1 MKISEF
7 SFLTGVPV
15 STIRYYIWEGILPPP
30 IKAGRTRAYYNQEH
44 IDALRLVRQ
53 KQIVEHKPLSVIREE
68 MSCVFSQSCTQTNDR
83 NIPTGRREDII
94 TSAIEIFLAKGLA
107 ETTIADIAT
116 IARISKE
123 TFYLHF
129 KNKEELFIA
138 CADRIFHE
146 MYRDVWQEI
155 RNEKN
160 MMLRFRKRA
169 IAYFSSYPRWVVMM
183 NLVRSN
189 TVGDNPVFKEKFRQ
203 VISEIVGPITQDI
216 ERMQKLGEARD
227 DIDTN
232 LAGYIVMGMTEYA
245 AALIQQ
251 GLFPES
257 EIIETLD
264 SLFRSGL
271 SENNSLSSQ
280 ERI

>member
-44 IDALRLVRQ
+44 IDALGLVRQ
-53 KQIVEHKPLSVIREE
+53 KQIVEHKPLSIIREE
-68 MSCVFSQSCTQTNDR
+68 MSRVFSQSCNETNDE

-94 TSAIEIFLAKGLA
+94 TSAIEVFFAKGLT
-107 ETTIADIAT
+107 ETTIADIAST
-116 IARISKE
+116 ARISKE

-146 MYRDVWQEI
+146 MYRDVWHEI
-155 RNEKN
+155 KNEKN

-189 TVGDNPVFKEKFRQ
+189 AVGDNPVFKEKFRQ

-232 LAGYIVMGMTEYA
+232 LAGYIVMGMSEYA

-251 GLFPES
+251 GLFQES

-264 SLFRSGL
+264 ILFRSGL
-271 SENNSLSSQ
+271 SSSNSLSFT
-280 ERI
+280 E